1 MGRQKSKPIIGILG
15 GIASGKSTVA
25 REFAKLGCA
34 VIDADEI
41 AHDLLNE
48 PTIAGKVIDQFGQ
61 GILDEAGSIDRKKLG
76 DIVFADARKLELLN
90 RILHPS
96 VLGRVE
102 QMIEQFEHDSQVKAI
117 VLDMPLLMEIGWHKR
132 CDRLIFVDCKAEI
145 RLQRARE
152 LGILDEA
159 QMKIR
164 ENFQIFLDSKAGLA
178 DNMIDNNSGYSTLVG
193 QVADIFYSIVSSRQ
207 L

>member
-41 AHDLLNE
+41 AHEVLNE
-48 PTIAGKVIDQFGQ
+48 PAVAGKVVDQFGQ
-61 GILDEAGSIDRKKLG
+61 GILDEASNIDRKRLG
-76 DIVFADARKLELLN
+76 DIVFADGRKLELLN
-90 RILHPS
+90 RILHPP
-96 VLGRVE
+96 VLKRIE
-102 QMIEQFEHDSQVKAI
+102 QMIEQFEHNSQVNAI
-117 VLDMPLLMEIGWHKR
+117 VLDMPLLVEIGWHKR

-145 RLQRARE
+145 RLQRAWK

-159 QMKIR
+159 QLKIR
-164 ENFQIFLDSKAGLA
+164 ENFQISLDSKAGLA

>member
-96 VLGRVE
+96 VLGCVE